1 MFGYVMPC
9 KMELKVRDYE
19 KFKAYYCGLCHTI
32 KEQYGNLP
40 RATLNYD
47 MTFLAILLDSLNDKP
62 LASKKITCSLHP
74 LSKKLILIDNE
85 ALKYAAQCNI
95 VLTYYKLIDNIN
107 DDNAIQS
114 KVASMFLKKYVK
126 DNTLNNYMR
135 IVK

>member
-9 KMELKVRDYE
+9 KNGTKVRDYE

-74 LSKKLILIDNE
+74 FQKSL
-85 ALKYAAQCNI
+85 
-95 VLTYYKLIDNIN
+95 
-107 DDNAIQS
+107 
-114 KVASMFLKKYVK
+114 F
-126 DNTLNNYMR
+126 
-135 IVK
+135 